1 MRILQI
7 VHGFPPDAWA
17 GTEVVTLHLAQGLQA
32 RGHAVT
38 VLTRTEDHEA
48 QEFAV
53 REEQY
58 DDVAVLRVVNN
69 HTQTTTFRLF
79 YDNPFYDAL
88 FLQLLERLRPDV
100 VHFQHIAHFS
110 IRLLALARTHGYPT
124 ILSLHDFFFPC
135 HRIHLIDAEGR
146 LCPGPDGGARCV
158 PCLQEVAPPEDVR
171 HRLATMEQVLQA
183 AQLILTP
190 SRFLA
195 ERIARYFP
203 SVQEK
208 LRIVPLGVKPLAL
221 SRRRARQPQERLRVL
236 YSGLLFPPKGAH
248 ILIDAIQGLPIESIA
263 VSLYG
268 AILPYWHS
276 YVDQLRAK
284 AQGMAVQF
292 CGKYAHNQ
300 WGEILSAHDVLVMPM
315 ICEETF
321 SLVTR
326 EALQAGVP
334 VIAARRGALP
344 AVIEDGVNGLLFE
357 PEDVADLRQCLLR
370 LLNEPDLLERLRS
383 AQSQF
388 KTVNEYAEE
397 MEEIYREVSSEK
409 SETAKRAKSEKE
421 EENTSTPFPSSLR
434 PVGQDVHAISA
445 VSVLIP
451 TKNGA
456 KYLAEVLDGV
466 RKQQGDF
473 RLQEIIAVD
482 SGSRDETAQILKQY
496 GVTVV
501 QIPPQE
507 FGHGKTRNLL
517 ASRAQ
522 GKYLVFLTQDATPAN
537 DRWLHNLL
545 APLQA
550 DSQIAGAYSRH
561 LPRPTCHPM
570 EWHRIVALDCPTDS
584 SLRSA
589 IDNPDFALHPERYR
603 GFANTSSVLRRS
615 AWEQFPFPEVDFA
628 EDQAWAECVL
638 RAGYKTAYVADSII
652 FHSHSYGPWTNFCRH
667 FEHFVAMRQ
676 VFAQE
681 PARKLKDCVP
691 ATLQGVRSNLAF
703 WYQQSGQSKT
713 HVALRWALPA
723 LSWYM
728 AAEIGMW
735 LGERY
740 DRLPQ
745 WLVQRLSLQERVK
758 RR

>member
-1 MRILQI
+1 
-7 VHGFPPDAWA
+7 
-17 GTEVVTLHLAQGLQA
+17 
-32 RGHAVT
+32 
-38 VLTRTEDHEA
+38 
-48 QEFAV
+48 
-53 REEQY
+53 
-58 DDVAVLRVVNN
+58 
-69 HTQTTTFRLF
+69 
-79 YDNPFYDAL
+79 
-88 FLQLLERLRPDV
+88 
-100 VHFQHIAHFS
+100 
-110 IRLLALARTHGYPT
+110 
-124 ILSLHDFFFPC
+124 
-135 HRIHLIDAEGR
+135 
-146 LCPGPDGGARCV
+146 
-158 PCLQEVAPPEDVR
+158 
-171 HRLATMEQVLQA
+171 
-183 AQLILTP
+183 
-190 SRFLA
+190 
-195 ERIARYFP
+195 
-203 SVQEK
+203 
-208 LRIVPLGVKPLAL
+208 
-221 SRRRARQPQERLRVL
+221 
-236 YSGLLFPPKGAH
+236 
-248 ILIDAIQGLPIESIA
+248 
-263 VSLYG
+263 
-268 AILPYWHS
+268 
-276 YVDQLRAK
+276 
-284 AQGMAVQF
+284 MAVQF

-300 WGEILSAHDVLVMPM
+300 WDEILSAHDVLVMPM

-321 SLVTR
+321 SLVAR

-357 PEDVADLRQCLLR
+357 PEDVADLRRCLLR
-370 LLNEPDLLERLRS
+370 LLNEPDLLDRLRS

-397 MEEIYREVSSEK
+397 MEEIYREVYGEK
-409 SETAKRAKSEKE
+409 GETAKRVKGEKE
-421 EENTSTPFPSSLR
+421 EENITSLPSSIR
-434 PVGQDVHAISA
+434 PVGQAVPAISA
-445 VSVLIP
+445 VSILIP

-482 SGSRDETAQILKQY
+482 SGSRDETVQILKQY

-522 GKYLVFLTQDATPAN
+522 GEYLVFLTQDATPAS

-550 DSQIAGAYSRH
+550 DSQVAGAYSRH

-570 EWHRIVALDCPTDS
+570 EWHRIVALDCPADS
-584 SLRSA
+584 SVRSA
-589 IDNPDFALHPERYR
+589 IDNPDFTLHPERYR

-615 AWEQFPFPEVDFA
+615 VWEQFPFPEVDFA

-681 PARKLKDCVP
+681 PARKLKDCIP
-691 ATLQGVRSNLAF
+691 ATLQGVRSDLAF

-723 LSWYM
+723 LSWYL